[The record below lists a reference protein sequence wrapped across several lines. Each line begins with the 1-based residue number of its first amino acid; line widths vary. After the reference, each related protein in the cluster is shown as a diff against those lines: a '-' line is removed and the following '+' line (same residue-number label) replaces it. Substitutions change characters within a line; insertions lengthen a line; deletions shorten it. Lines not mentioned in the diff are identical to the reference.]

1 MTTNKLT
8 RGDGSKSLDGQGNPV
23 TLNLAYKF
31 AFAWPGP
38 DVTILIVRSINDDGS
53 VNCIDVF
60 FNVQISNI
68 NPRELFRPLRFPWT
82 QDQIKTIKDLGGDE

>member
-1 MTTNKLT
+1 MT
-8 RGDGSKSLDGQGNPV
+8 DKSTLVANGTVLDGQCNPV

-82 QDQIKTIKDLGGDE
+82 QDQIKTIKDFGGDE